1 MQTDA
6 VDVAI
11 GFFSWRES
19 PVPGRPESHDLR
31 IYWMLRFSIQ
41 MRQGNA
47 IEMTFDND
55 EVACKGALAIC
66 TDLGRIS
73 SPG

>member
-1 MQTDA
+1 
-6 VDVAI
+6 
-11 GFFSWRES
+11 
-19 PVPGRPESHDLR
+19 
-31 IYWMLRFSIQ
+31 MLHFSIQ

-47 IEMTFDND
+47 IEMIFDND

-66 TDLGRIS
+66 TGLGRIS

>member
-1 MQTDA
+1 M
-6 VDVAI
+6 
-11 GFFSWRES
+11 
-19 PVPGRPESHDLR
+19 P
-31 IYWMLRFSIQ
+31 RFSVQ

-66 TDLGRIS
+66 TDLGRDIFAGLR
-73 SPG
+73 PGSEWTMDVTNESGDLIFQIRLYSWVLE